1 MGISG
6 SFTECRIPLTEKTI
20 PFVELATKHK
30 IPTQIHVHLAYA
42 DIYFIKKVIETA
54 GGVDDIDKLVKAMET
69 TETTYSLGTMAYEQK
84 RVKPY
89 FHSKIRLDLSDPLN
103 KHIPGAYLQPIAQY
117 QNDGKMQY
125 LGASCKEN
133 EAIFKGI
140 GSPSDF
146 VMPAELRKR
155 AKK

>member
-1 MGISG
+1 
-6 SFTECRIPLTEKTI
+6 
-20 PFVELATKHK
+20 

-54 GGVDDIDKLVKAMET
+54 GGVDDIDKLIKAMET
-69 TETTYSLGTMAYEQK
+69 TETICSLGKMAYVQK

-89 FHSKIRLDLSDPLN
+89 FHSHIRADLSDPLN
-103 KHIPGAYLQPIAQY
+103 KNLPGVLILPVAQF
-117 QNDGKMQY
+117 QNDGKVQY
-125 LGASCKEN
+125 LGSACKEN
-133 EAIFKGI
+133 EDIFKRAGA
-140 GSPSDF
+140 GTPKDY